1 MCRDWTVSPMWNLSA
16 LDLLFCFCDAIAP
29 HDEPS
34 GWGGSRRWQASE
46 WFNCYFHSS
55 HSSVCRL
62 SHVSLTNIHPQI
74 SCVCTLCRWRKS
86 RCTFLVTMQLSRCL
100 AQVEMFLLGYALQCT
115 IEVYRLYKADTEEFV
130 TYYPDDHKDDW
141 PSVCLVTEDDR
152 HYNVPVVEAAELHK
166 ELDSSWSAAA
176 EKSPA
181 IQTKHASGSSRW
193 IDLHQL
199 KEQFDILGKMLVTF
213 PALESDERTPLSC
226 RASARDWL
234 VGHVSSLWR
243 PTHEI

>member
-1 MCRDWTVSPMWNLSA
+1 
-16 LDLLFCFCDAIAP
+16 
-29 HDEPS
+29 
-34 GWGGSRRWQASE
+34 
-46 WFNCYFHSS
+46 
-55 HSSVCRL
+55 
-62 SHVSLTNIHPQI
+62 
-74 SCVCTLCRWRKS
+74 
-86 RCTFLVTMQLSRCL
+86 
-100 AQVEMFLLGYALQCT
+100 MFLLGYALQCT

-181 IQTKHASGSSRW
+181 IQTKHASGSSKW

-199 KEQFDILGKMLVTF
+199 KEQFDILGKVLVTF
-213 PALESDERTPLSC
+213 PALELDERTPLSC
-226 RASARDWL
+226 RASDWL
-234 VGHVSSLWR
+234 VGDVSSLWR